1 MNDVIVAEMAALT
14 RMYSR
19 RNEAAIS
26 EAVFPVAFAFR
37 WFVVVYNRRELLQTL
52 DRIEL
57 CRFSMFSNFVICR
70 KIKCKVNT
78 DTHYILI
85 T

>member
-1 MNDVIVAEMAALT
+1 MLLLRKWRALT

-37 WFVVVYNRRELLQTL
+37 WFVVVYNRREVLQTL
-52 DRIEL
+52 DRIQL
-57 CRFSMFSNFVICR
+57 CRFSMFLNFVICR